1 MGVNIVAAIIIGYL
15 LGSFPTAYI
24 TGRVVLGEDIRKLG
38 SGNVGGL
45 NIYRQIG
52 TIPAVVV
59 VIVDIGKG
67 AAAVAVAYWLL
78 QVSVEFVLA
87 TALAAIIGHMWMVFL
102 KFSGGKAIGTVVG
115 VLSVLLPVYGY
126 WPGLIIF
133 FGVIVVPLVITHNV
147 ALSTGTALAAL
158 PLITWLG
165 MDSVPFIIWS
175 IVIGVI
181 IALRYLPSARE
192 SWARTGTVKGFFFDR
207 GQR

>member
-1 MGVNIVAAIIIGYL
+1 M
-15 LGSFPTAYI
+15 
-24 TGRVVLGEDIRKLG
+24 
-38 SGNVGGL
+38 
-45 NIYRQIG
+45 
-52 TIPAVVV
+52 VV
-59 VIVDIGKG
+59 VIGDIGKG